1 MQRMCNQFHSHESHF
16 IFHRWSDII
25 IHAIWNFHAR
35 SKHTWVEENP
45 HCVVQNKY
53 QREFSMN
60 VWLEV
65 LDNKL
70 IGSFFLPVFF
80 CLTREIY
87 LEFLK
92 TVYYNCWKM
101 WIYTWEETCGLCT
114 TNHRSISALMPR
126 NIWTKNIPIGRS
138 PDLNS
143 LDQCGITWKLWCT
156 KRRCTT
162 RIFCRC
168 EL

>member
-16 IFHRWSDII
+16 IHRWSD

-35 SKHTWVEENP
+35 SKHTWVKENP

-101 WIYTWEETCGLCT
+101 WVYTWEETCGLCT

-126 NIWTKNIPIGRS
+126 NIWTKNIPIGLLIWIHWIS
-138 PDLNS
+138 VGLLENFGV
-143 LDQCGITWKLWCT
+143 QNVGV
-156 KRRCTT
+156 RREYSADANY
-162 RIFCRC
+162 RQV
-168 EL
+168 